1 MAHLPSGDAV
11 SNNTLCSCSLCVY
24 RRQRQARHRERCVFS
39 EEEEDDDAPIP
50 PPLILDDA
58 DENDPRERELLVAA
72 VKHYK
77 EAHKHLVEHEMELL
91 RAHTQLLKKRVQLLK
106 S

>member
-1 MAHLPSGDAV
+1 MTHLPSGEAV
-11 SNNTLCSCSLCVY
+11 PNNTLCSCSLCVY
-24 RRQRQARHRERCVFS
+24 RRQRQARHWERCVFS
-39 EEEEDDDAPIP
+39 EAEEDDDPIP

-77 EAHKHLVEHEMELL
+77 TQHKHLVEHEMEML